1 MFELT
6 ETFKVQ
12 PSKVV
17 VHDIDG
23 VRVRRCRFRLERDF
37 DEATAA
43 GMGQTAMEALD
54 LVADSR
60 VAQVV
65 IKIDA
70 VHAEMKLKGD
80 KGEVV
85 IGKATGVKAI
95 ANAPKVPKNEDEDEG
110 PPTIKLEFETGLTEE
125 VYLFIGKNAGDFVQV
140 TARKNQLDLPL
151 EGAAPKPNGG
161 NGSGGGGG
169 AELAESLR
177 SVSGE
182 APKATLKPPK
192 GKGKKARADWGAR
205 MKELDNQPDPQAAA
219 TPEEAEDVRA
229 QRLREE
235 KAAEQ
240 GVWDDEPDQQAA
252 GAVPTE
258 PLSF

>member
-23 VRVRRCRFRLERDF
+23 VRIRRCRFRLERDF

-80 KGEVV
+80 KGEVT

-125 VYLFIGKNAGDFVQV
+125 VYLFIGKNAGDFVEV

-161 NGSGGGGG
+161 NGSGGSG
-169 AELAESLR
+169 ADLAQSLR

-182 APKATLKPPK
+182 APKAVLKPPK
-192 GKGKKARADWGAR
+192 GKGKKTA
-205 MKELDNQPDPQAAA
+205 PTPPTDPQAASS
-219 TPEEAEDVRA
+219 PDEAEHIRE

-240 GVWDDEPDQQAA
+240 GVWDDDKPDQQAA
-252 GAVPTE
+252 GALPTE
-258 PLSF
+258 PLAF